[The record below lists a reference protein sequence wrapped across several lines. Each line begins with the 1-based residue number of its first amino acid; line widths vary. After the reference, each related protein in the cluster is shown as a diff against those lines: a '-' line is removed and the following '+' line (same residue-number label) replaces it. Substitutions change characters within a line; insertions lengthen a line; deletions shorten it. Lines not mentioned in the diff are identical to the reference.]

1 MPRRIVR
8 GTGHGDAADAS
19 WIVRWTGHGDA
30 ADASWIVRGT
40 GHGDVAASC
49 LRGDPRRRHDRDVHP
64 GGKFEGCYNG
74 SSKVWP
80 ETRKRWE
87 PVFAEC
93 NARLARTLGVSE
105 AELWGEVD

>member
-1 MPRRIVR
+1 MRR
-8 GTGHGDAADAS
+8 D
-19 WIVRWTGHGDA
+19 
-30 ADASWIVRGT
+30 
-40 GHGDVAASC
+40 DVLDDIFAFLGVAPFRTPLPVMHVC
-49 LRGDPRRRHDRDVHP
+49 KAERYR
-64 GGKFEGCYNG
+64 GKFEGCYNG